1 MPSSNTQQ
9 TVTVAIDVGEILESR
24 QYKVLRKQIDRGG
37 APGVFDG
44 TGSATIRVNNA
55 ALLLIHLREND
66 LGHAA
71 LEVFGLSP
79 SSAPKALAMIDLE
92 VYGIVPARPTKERTS

>member
-9 TVTVAIDVGEILESR
+9 TVTVAVDVGEILESR
-24 QYKVLRKQIDRGG
+24 QYKVLRKLIDRGG

-44 TGSATIRVNNA
+44 TGSVTIRVNNVG
-55 ALLLIHLREND
+55 LLLIHLRENE

-71 LEVFGLSP
+71 LEVFGLS
-79 SSAPKALAMIDLE
+79 AKNVPKPLAMIDLE
-92 VYGIVPARPTKERTS
+92 VQGIVPARTPKERTS